1 MTNTQEEI
9 TKIKVNEKSEYIL
22 NNLLNYF
29 EKENPNNDLSYN
41 WY

>member
-1 MTNTQEEI
+1 MTYTEEEF

-29 EKENPNNDLSYN
+29 EKENPINDLSYK
-41 WY
+41 W